1 MNRETYFYEKIQR
14 EYDEYIEE
22 VRSWDADR
30 IINNAKYIGDFI
42 RIYEY
47 LMRDKPIS
55 EKSYLECYDRLKNP
69 LKIICDHYQEDKPPM
84 HDLVNRTIWNLGEE
98 ELIDESYSEP
108 KYQFL
113 QRIAENYKEPSN
125 SSLPVNVQN
134 LQLFVFEYIRCHID
148 EASDDD
154 LKVLMQ
160 FKNPL
165 RVIMESQPIEN
176 AQFEKRISETAQ
188 WLMNKDIMTMPY
200 ELDQANVMSETRYRH
215 NAINSINNIVL
226 YPKFNL
232 TMKWFEFCR
241 EMYEDADD
249 SINPYTGL
257 VDAFQEVSMAQGYN
271 TLQQLYDM
279 GDEHM
284 ILPNEI
290 IEAAK
295 YLGDGGSINKVP
307 KLAEYGYFDGPYE
320 DRQKSADAF
329 LEMQGEEQVGMTM
342 M

>member
-14 EYDEYIEE
+14 EYDEYMEE
-22 VRSWDADR
+22 VRSWNVDR
-30 IINNAKYIGDFI
+30 IIDNAKYIGDYI

-47 LMRDKPIS
+47 LMRDKPIGIN
-55 EKSYLECYDRLKNP
+55 SYIDCYDRLKNP

-84 HDLVNRTIWNLGEE
+84 HDLVNRTIWNLGDE
-98 ELIDESYSEP
+98 ELIDESYSEV

-113 QRIAENYKEPSN
+113 QRIAENYKDPSN
-125 SSLPVNVQN
+125 NSLPANVRN
-134 LQLFVFEYIRCHID
+134 LQLYMFEYIRCHID

-188 WLMNKDIMTMPY
+188 FLMNRDIMTMPY
-200 ELDQANVMSETRYRH
+200 ELDHSNVLSETRLRQK
-215 NAINSINNIVL
+215 AINSIYDLVL
-226 YPKFNL
+226 YPNFNT
-232 TMKWFEFCR
+232 TMKWLELCR
-241 EMYEDADD
+241 DVFDGEESNID
-249 SINPYTGL
+249 PYASL
-257 VDAFQEVSMAQGYN
+257 IDAFDEVSNAQGYN
-271 TLQQLYDM
+271 TLQQIYDM
-279 GDEHM
+279 GNEHT
-284 ILPNEI
+284 ILPNEV
-290 IEAAK
+290 IEAGK
-295 YLGDGGSINKVP
+295 YLDKGGSIDKVP

-320 DRQKSADAF
+320 ENRCSAEEF
-329 LEMQGEEQVGMTM
+329 LERQGEEQCGMTM

>member
-30 IINNAKYIGDFI
+30 IINNAKYIGDYI

-84 HDLVNRTIWNLGEE
+84 YDLVNRTIWNLGEE
-98 ELIDESYSEP
+98 ELLDESYSEV

-134 LQLFVFEYIRCHID
+134 LQLYMFEYIRCHID

-154 LKVLMQ
+154 IKVLMQ
-160 FKNPL
+160 FENPL
-165 RVIMESQPIEN
+165 RVIMESQPREN

-188 WLMNKDIMTMPY
+188 YLMNKDIMTMPY
-200 ELDQANVMSETRYRH
+200 DLDQSKVLPETRFRH
-215 NAINSINNIVL
+215 NAINNINNIVL
-226 YPKFNL
+226 YPNFKTTL
-232 TMKWFEFCR
+232 RWLELCR
-241 EMYEDADD
+241 EVVSDEGTD
-249 SINPYTGL
+249 INPYVSL
-257 VDAFQEVSMAQGYN
+257 VDAFNEVSMAQGYN
-271 TLQQLYDM
+271 TLQQIYDM
-279 GDEHM
+279 ESEHL

-295 YLGDGGSINKVP
+295 YLDDGGDINKVS

-320 DRQKSADAF
+320 DNQSSAEAF
-329 LEMQGEEQVGMTM
+329 LEKHGVEQGGMTM